1 MAEWPDRRIR
11 PISRLAQRHLPGL
24 ALITAV
30 WVTTLACNAA
40 CLAAIEVDES
50 VKPKNVG
57 LRWLEKGQ
65 GSPPFLGGL
74 PRLAANPCQRACI
87 WECVRV
93 PKLGYDQAKAPEDG
107 QLVSG

>member
-40 CLAAIEVDES
+40 CLAAIDVDES

-57 LRWLEKGQ
+57 LRWFEKGQ
-65 GSPPFLGGL
+65 GSLPFRGGVPLFGGKPMSTSLHLGV
-74 PRLAANPCQRACI
+74 CS
-87 WECVRV
+87 
-93 PKLGYDQAKAPEDG
+93 APQIG
-107 QLVSG
+107 V